1 MFIGLN
7 KGAFLKCGFF
17 LSMSTRQRIKKLFPE
32 LKAYANALVSG
43 SHIAEDLVQEAIAR
57 ALQAKKI
64 PNDLQGLRPWLF
76 RIVRNVHIDSL
87 RREKIQRD
95 YSLEQEKLLNDGAG
109 FYPVVLEEI
118 LVREA
123 LTQLNAVERE
133 ILYLIDVLEFKYSE
147 AAIVLSVP
155 EGTIMSRISRARRA
169 LLTKVEQSNV
179 TPFRSKV

>member
-1 MFIGLN
+1 MGLN

-32 LKAYANALVSG
+32 LKAYANALVNG

-64 PNDLQGLRPWLF
+64 PDDLQGLRPWLF